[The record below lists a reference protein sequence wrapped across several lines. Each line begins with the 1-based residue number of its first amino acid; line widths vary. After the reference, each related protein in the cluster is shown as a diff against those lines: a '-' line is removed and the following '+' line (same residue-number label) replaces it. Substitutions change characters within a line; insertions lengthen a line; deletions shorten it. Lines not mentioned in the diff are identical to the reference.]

1 MKDLINNITLG
12 DCLEVMKQ
20 LPDNSIDLVLTDPPY
35 GMSFQSNNRSG
46 KHKKIIND
54 DNLDWLPSYLE
65 QINRIK
71 KKDTHLYFFCSF
83 HHVDKFKS
91 EIEKHFKVK
100 NILIWAKNN
109 TGMGDLYND
118 YAPQYEMIIYCNPNN
133 KKLNN
138 GRNSNILRYSRT
150 KNELHPTQKPLDL
163 ISFLI
168 QKSSNENDLVLDTF
182 SGSGVLSIACHNLK
196 RNFICIEK
204 DPYYHESSC
213 ERLANAQAQM
223 KLF

>member
-1 MKDLINNITLG
+1 MIETNTIHLG
-12 DCLEVMKQ
+12 DCLELMKEIS
-20 LPDNSIDLVLTDPPY
+20 DKSIDLILTDPPY
-35 GMSFQSNNRSG
+35 GMKFQSNYRME
-46 KHKKIIND
+46 KHKKIDND
-54 DNLDWLPSYLE
+54 NNLEWLSEYFN

-71 KKDTHLYFFCSF
+71 KDDAHLYFFCSF
-83 HHVDKFKS
+83 HHIDKFKI

-100 NILIWAKNN
+100 NILIWFKNN

-118 YAPQYEMIIYCNPNN
+118 YAPEYEMIIYCNPNN
-133 KKLNN
+133 KKLNG
-138 GRNSNILRYSRT
+138 GRNSNILKYSRT
-150 KNELHPTQKPLDL
+150 NNELHPTQKPLDL

-168 QKSSNENDLVLDTF
+168 SKSSNENDLVLDTF

-204 DPYYHESSC
+204 DKDYYEASVK
-213 ERLANAQAQM
+213 RYNDAKRQL